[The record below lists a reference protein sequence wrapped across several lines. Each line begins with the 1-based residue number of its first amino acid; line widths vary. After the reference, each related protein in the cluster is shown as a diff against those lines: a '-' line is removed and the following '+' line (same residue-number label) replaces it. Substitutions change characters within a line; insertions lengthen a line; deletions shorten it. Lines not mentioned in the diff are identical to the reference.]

1 MGRPKSA
8 AALDLKNAVSNYPDI
23 CIRFRQIRER
33 FRESQAEKQY
43 LVIVM
48 RLLALLLI
56 TLFLSAF
63 MQLKNPEKGNYR
75 CLPCGSDCDEQAYDE
90 KGSCAHC
97 GMPLVLAS
105 TIKFR
110 QVSPTDICSYIA
122 KHPRTILLDVR
133 SKEEFEGTVNPNF
146 GTLKGA
152 INIPI
157 QELGRRLAELEIY
170 RKKEILV
177 FCSHSHRS
185 PQAAYLLN
193 QEGFHNVVNMSGGM
207 SELQDPA
214 CKK

>member
-1 MGRPKSA
+1 MK
-8 AALDLKNAVSNYPDI
+8 
-23 CIRFRQIRER
+23 
-33 FRESQAEKQY
+33 
-43 LVIVM
+43 
-48 RLLALLLI
+48 LLALLLI

-63 MQLKNPEKGNYR
+63 VHFDDAGKGNYR

-110 QVSPTDICSYIA
+110 QVAPTDICAYIA

-133 SKEEFEGTVNPNF
+133 SKEEFEGTVTPNF

-207 SELQDPA
+207 SELQDPT
-214 CKK
+214 CRK

>member
-33 FRESQAEKQY
+33 FQVSQAEKQY
-43 LVIVM
+43 LVISM

-63 MQLKNPEKGNYR
+63 MHVNNPGKGNYR

-97 GMPLVLAS
+97 GMPLVLTS

-110 QVSPTDICSYIA
+110 QVSPTDICTYIA
-122 KHPRTILLDVR
+122 NHPRTILLDVR

-207 SELQDPA
+207 SVLQDAA

>member
-8 AALDLKNAVSNYPDI
+8 AALDLNNAVSNYPDI
-23 CIRFRQIRER
+23 CIRFRQIRKR
-33 FRESQAEKQY
+33 FQISQAEKQY

-63 MQLKNPEKGNYR
+63 MHLNNPEKGNYR

-110 QVSPTDICSYIA
+110 QVAPTDICNYIA

-177 FCSHSHRS
+177 F
-185 PQAAYLLN
+185 
-193 QEGFHNVVNMSGGM
+193 
-207 SELQDPA
+207 
-214 CKK
+214 

>member
-1 MGRPKSA
+1 MK
-8 AALDLKNAVSNYPDI
+8 
-23 CIRFRQIRER
+23 
-33 FRESQAEKQY
+33 
-43 LVIVM
+43 
-48 RLLALLLI
+48 LLSFFFM
-56 TLFLSAF
+56 TLFLF
-63 MQLKNPEKGNYR
+63 GFTQVNNPGKGKYR

-90 KGSCAHC
+90 KGFCAHC

-110 QVSPTDICSYIA
+110 QVSPTDICTYIA
-122 KHPRTILLDVR
+122 KNPRTILLDVR

-157 QELGRRLAELEIY
+157 QELSRRLAELEIY
-170 RKKEILV
+170 RSKEILV

-193 QEGFHNVVNMSGGM
+193 QEGFHKVVNMSGGM
-207 SELQDPA
+207 SVLQDPA
-214 CKK
+214 CRK